1 MTHAPDGELISS
13 KHNRAVE
20 MFRQRILNDEELVT
34 YAHEESCYHECM
46 NVREHLLQIIDGLYW
61 V

>member
-1 MTHAPDGELISS
+1 MLYAPDGELISE

-20 MFRQRILNDEELVT
+20 LFRQRILHDEELT
-34 YAHEESCYHECM
+34 STAYEQNCYHECM
-46 NVREHLLQIIDGLYW
+46 NVREHLLNVLREMYW

>member
-1 MTHAPDGELISS
+1 MSHAPDGELISD

-20 MFRQRILNDEELVT
+20 MFRQRILHDEELES
-34 YAHEESCYHECM
+34 YAHEQHCYHECM
-46 NVREHLLQIIDGLYW
+46 NIREHLLQIIDGLYW